1 KGGRA
6 FVVVPDGIL
15 NRLDDHKLRAFI
27 LKECHLEAILSLPQK
42 TFYATP
48 KKTYIL
54 VVTKKRDGEAQSH
67 PVFTYL
73 VSHVGETLDANRFE
87 IPEKNDLGEMVLLF
101 NQFKSSKTNPHIIH
115 LLEGQSSRCKVFPLD
130 KFEHSSHWSV
140 DRWWSKEEKIE
151 LGIEEEVEEI
161 NPEEFLEL
169 LTSSY
174 EELGEII
181 HKSKAILKKN
191 FTDRKKLG
199 YMLISLHD
207 TSRFRLS
214 IG

>member
-1 KGGRA
+1 
-6 FVVVPDGIL
+6 
-15 NRLDDHKLRAFI
+15 
-27 LKECHLEAILSLPQK
+27 
-42 TFYATP
+42 
-48 KKTYIL
+48 
-54 VVTKKRDGEAQSH
+54 
-67 PVFTYL
+67 
-73 VSHVGETLDANRFE
+73 LDANRFE

-214 IG
+214 IGKRLLKKDLFNNDPHSDAKVPAFSANVIEPFGYIRESNLTSFVNPYVL